1 MLTYL
6 SEIVNLPKAVQAAFR
21 PCFAQFRRDKRRMII
36 SKQYSRDLSVAR
48 AIIWRDHWHMSQF
61 CFRIF
66 ALLLTAFGVCGT
78 VPVLAHPH
86 VMVVARAEVVYAPDG
101 TVTAIRHI
109 WAFDEAYSVYAVQG
123 LDTNNDGIWSRAE
136 LAELA
141 KVNVESLS
149 EFGFFT
155 VAKANGKAQEFGAP
169 TNYLLAF
176 DKKILTLTFTL
187 PLKAPTLASKT
198 FGLEISDPSW
208 FVSFELAQGDDAV
221 VLKDA
226 PKGCVAR
233 LTRPKPQDATQQGK
247 LGEDFFASGA
257 GANAGLQ
264 FANRALVACP

>member
-1 MLTYL
+1 MAR
-6 SEIVNLPKAVQAAFR
+6 I
-21 PCFAQFRRDKRRMII
+21 FAPIGTDNHLMITFE
-36 SKQYSRDLSVAR
+36 RDLRDLPVAR
-48 AIIWRDHWHMSQF
+48 ASNWRDHWRMSQF
-61 CFRIF
+61 RFRIL
-66 ALLLTAFGVCGT
+66 ALLLTAFGLCGT
-78 VPVLAHPH
+78 VPALAHPH
-86 VMVVARAEVVYAPDG
+86 VMVVARAEVVYTPDG
-101 TVTAIRHI
+101 KVTAIRHA

-155 VAKANGKAQEFGAP
+155 LAKANGKAQEFGAP
-169 TNYLLAF
+169 TDYSLAF
-176 DKKILTLTFTL
+176 DKKNLTLTFTL

-226 PKGCVAR
+226 PAGCIAR
-233 LTRPKPQDATQQGK
+233 LTRPKPADATAQGK
-247 LGEDFFASGA
+247 LGEDFFTSGA
-257 GANAGLQ
+257 GANVGLQ
-264 FANRALVACP
+264 FVNRALVACP

>member
-1 MLTYL
+1 MAIF
-6 SEIVNLPKAVQAAFR
+6 EQ
-21 PCFAQFRRDKRRMII
+21 D
-36 SKQYSRDLSVAR
+36 SRDLSVAR
-48 AIIWRDHWHMSQF
+48 AINWRDHWRMSHLR
-61 CFRIF
+61 FRIF
-66 ALLLTAFGVCGT
+66 ALLLTGFGLWGS
-78 VPVLAHPH
+78 VPAMAHPH
-86 VMVVARAEVVYAPDG
+86 VMVVARAEVVYGPDG
-101 TVTAIRHI
+101 KVTAIRHS

-123 LDTNNDGIWSRAE
+123 LDTNKDGIWSREE

-169 TNYLLAF
+169 TDYWLAF
-176 DKKILTLTFTL
+176 DKKILTLAFTL
-187 PLKAPTLASKT
+187 PLKAPALASRT

-233 LTRPKPQDATQQGK
+233 LTRPKPQDAAQQGK

>member
-1 MLTYL
+1 MATF
-6 SEIVNLPKAVQAAFR
+6 EQ
-21 PCFAQFRRDKRRMII
+21 D
-36 SKQYSRDLSVAR
+36 SRDLPVAR

-61 CFRIF
+61 RFRIF
-66 ALLLTAFGVCGT
+66 ALLLTAFGLCGT
-78 VPVLAHPH
+78 VSALAHPH

-101 TVTAIRHI
+101 KVTAIRHT

-123 LDTNNDGIWSRAE
+123 LDTNNDGIWSREE

-169 TNYLLAF
+169 KDYFLAF

-187 PLKAPTLASKT
+187 PLKAPASATRT

-208 FVSFELAQGDDAV
+208 FVAFELAQGDDAV

-226 PKGCVAR
+226 PAGCVAR
-233 LTRPKPQDATQQGK
+233 LTRPKPADAAPQGK
-247 LGEDFFASGA
+247 LDEDFFASGA

-264 FANRALVACP
+264 FVNRALVACP

>member
-1 MLTYL
+1 M
-6 SEIVNLPKAVQAAFR
+6 V
-21 PCFAQFRRDKRRMII
+21 I
-36 SKQYSRDLSVAR
+36 SKQYSRDLPVAR
-48 AIIWRDHWHMSQF
+48 AIIWRDHWCMYRF
-61 CFRIF
+61 ALRFF
-66 ALLLTAFGVCGT
+66 ALLLIGLAIAGAG
-78 VPVLAHPH
+78 PAIAHPH

-101 TVTAIRHI
+101 KVTAIRHT

-155 VAKANGKAQEFGAP
+155 VAKANGKTQEFGAP
-169 TNYLLAF
+169 TDYSLVF
-176 DKKILTLTFTL
+176 DKKTLTLTFTL
-187 PLKAPTLASKT
+187 PLKAPSLTAKT

-226 PKGCVAR
+226 PPGCVVR
-233 LTRPKPQDATQQGK
+233 LTRPKPADATQQGK

-264 FANRALVACP
+264 FANRALVLCP

>member
-1 MLTYL
+1 M
-6 SEIVNLPKAVQAAFR
+6 VV
-21 PCFAQFRRDKRRMII
+21 
-36 SKQYSRDLSVAR
+36 SKQYSRDVLVAR
-48 AIIWRDHWHMSQF
+48 ASNWRDHWRMYRF
-61 CFRIF
+61 GLRIF
-66 ALLLTAFGVCGT
+66 ALLLIGFAISGAG
-78 VPVLAHPH
+78 PALAHPH

-101 TVTAIRHI
+101 KVTAIRHT

-123 LDTNNDGIWSRAE
+123 LDTNKDGIWSREE

-169 TNYLLAF
+169 IDYWLAF

-187 PLKAPTLASKT
+187 PLKAPALASKT

-221 VLKDA
+221 VLKGA
-226 PKGCVAR
+226 PAGCVAR

-247 LGEDFFASGA
+247 LGEDFFSSGA